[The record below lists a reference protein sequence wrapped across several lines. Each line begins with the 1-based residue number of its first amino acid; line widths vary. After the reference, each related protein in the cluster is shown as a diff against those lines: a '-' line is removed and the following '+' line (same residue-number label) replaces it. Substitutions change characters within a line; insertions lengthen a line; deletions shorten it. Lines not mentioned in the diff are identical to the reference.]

1 MTASY
6 KQKLYAF
13 KRSIQI
19 IEKSAQNKS
28 FLVSDETF
36 QALYNTYEKLTEIL
50 PAYDKSGTS
59 DLLVLEMG

>member
-1 MTASY
+1 MTAY

-13 KRSIQI
+13 KKSIQV
-19 IEKSAQNKS
+19 IEKSAQNNS

-50 PAYDKSGTS
+50 PAHDSSPT
-59 DLLVLEMG
+59 DDFLVLETG